1 MRERERERGRER
13 EGEREREGDDSNKA
27 MNASN
32 SELTPLLVFNSKPGL
47 LLAAV
52 T

>member
-1 MRERERERGRER
+1 VPKTDLTRRLKNS
-13 EGEREREGDDSNKA
+13 DSNKA